1 MNRRKRIKSIILAF
15 LAAALLCTTVFA
27 APVFK
32 NAQLAYNNL
41 KVNIDGVETVLT
53 NLEGE
58 KIEPFIYDGV
68 AYVPLS
74 PLARALGKNAVYDP
88 ETITIFITTPVVPPP
103 PAPKVTYLGV
113 DLLAYEKNNEGSYN
127 VGENVSFKMLG
138 DEYNGLTF
146 ANQFF
151 RNSYVL
157 YNLRGQYK
165 TLKGT
170 LGHIDGSDR
179 DSAGTINIYLDNEL
193 SKTYPL
199 SANMLPVEVNINV
212 TGINVMKI
220 EIVFDRSRNFDLTK
234 YGFGNVIIE

>member
-1 MNRRKRIKSIILAF
+1 MNRKKRIKSIIFGF

-27 APVFK
+27 APVWK
-32 NAQLAYNNL
+32 NASIAYNNL

-74 PLARALGKNAVYDP
+74 PLARALGRNAAYDP
-88 ETITIFITTPVVPPP
+88 ETITIFITTPVIPPP

-113 DLLAYEKNNEGSYN
+113 DLLAYEKNYYIYEDKT
-127 VGENVSFKMLG
+127 FKMLG
-138 DEYNGLTF
+138 DEYKGLTF
-146 ANQFF
+146 YRYGNNQ
-151 RNSYVL
+151 RTEYVL

-165 TLKGT
+165 TIKGT
-170 LGHIDGSDR
+170 LGHIDESNR
-179 DSAGTINIYLDNEL
+179 NVTGTLNIYLDNEL
-193 SKTYPL
+193 SKSYSVAAT
-199 SANMLPVEVNINV
+199 MLPLEVNINV
-212 TGINVMKI
+212 TGVNVIKI
-220 EIVFDRSRNFDLTK
+220 EMVFEAGAYSDGYI

>member
-1 MNRRKRIKSIILAF
+1 MNRRKRIKSMILAF

-27 APVFK
+27 APVWK
-32 NAQLAYNNL
+32 NASIAYNNL

-88 ETITIFITTPVVPPP
+88 NTITIFITTPVVPPP
-103 PAPKVTYLGV
+103 SAPKLTYLGV
-113 DLLAYEKNNEGSYN
+113 DLLAYEQKGNID
-127 VGENVSFKMLG
+127 ENRTFKMLG
-138 DEYNGLTF
+138 DEYKGLAFVHWSDIT
-146 ANQFF
+146 QG
-151 RNSYVL
+151 VP

-170 LGHIDGSDR
+170 LGHVDGSR
-179 DSAGTINIYLDNEL
+179 QNVTGTLNIYLDNEL
-193 SKTYPL
+193 SKSYPL
-199 SANMLPVEVNINV
+199 TSTMLPIEVSINITGVNIL
-212 TGINVMKI
+212 KI
-220 EIVFDRSRNFDLTK
+220 EVAFEGTRDINQYV
-234 YGFGNVIIE
+234 YGFGNVTIE